1 MLKQRELFFWTAVS
15 FEFEYFHINE
25 SESVLTD
32 IVIPRTAGGGG
43 GYPTLRFF
51 ADNEKNGGA

>member
-1 MLKQRELFFWTAVS
+1 MLKQREVFFWTAVS

-32 IVIPRTAGGGG
+32 IVIPRTDGGRLS
-43 GYPTLRFF
+43 PLRFF
-51 ADNEKNGGA
+51 ADSEKNGGA